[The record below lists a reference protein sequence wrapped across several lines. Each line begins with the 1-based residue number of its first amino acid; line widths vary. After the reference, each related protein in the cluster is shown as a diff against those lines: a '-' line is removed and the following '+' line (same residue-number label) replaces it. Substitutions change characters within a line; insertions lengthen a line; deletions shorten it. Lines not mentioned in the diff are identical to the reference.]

1 MSGSAKTSHKYKQL
15 ESIKP
20 FLDAQDSSITQT
32 KDKRCYA
39 TTNEAVL
46 GASSSIHPP
55 YCFSFL
61 RLLIVLSFSAFL
73 VWSISSLPSPSSFSL
88 PDKIHTYSR
97 LRFSPSGNNS
107 SAPFLFSTLP
117 YLLLLL
123 FLNPVS
129 LFTFLLSFSFFS
141 LSSSFFIVFNLI
153 FHFRFFI
160 LINPLFF
167 LLLHLPIFLLLL

>member
-1 MSGSAKTSHKYKQL
+1 MSGSAETSHKYKQL

-61 RLLIVLSFSAFL
+61 RLLIVLSFSFPHSLSGAFL
-73 VWSISSLPSPSSFSL
+73 PFPHLPPSPFRTKSIPIPDFVSLPQATTPPPPSSSLPFHTFSCFSSLIPYLYLFSSF
-88 PDKIHTYSR
+88 
-97 LRFSPSGNNS
+97 
-107 SAPFLFSTLP
+107 PFLFS
-117 YLLLLL
+117 L
-123 FLNPVS
+123 FLP
-129 LFTFLLSFSFFS
+129 LFS
-141 LSSSFFIVFNLI
+141 LYLI
-153 FHFRFFI
+153 
-160 LINPLFF
+160 
-167 LLLHLPIFLLLL
+167 